1 MGSTEDEPGFRIIT
15 YDGLNAADKG
25 VWANVRADEVRGPAE
40 VRLTRPAVPL
50 GVTEPFAVGRVDP
63 VEEIR
68 ARFNRPHA
76 IDERTNYF
84 RPGYFAAPCPPRE
97 PRRAFLIQVHGDL
110 RHGNNAIL
118 PARGGWM
125 LIQSTPS

>member
-50 GVTEPFAVGRVDP
+50 CETEPFAVGLADP
-63 VEEIR
+63 VEEID
-68 ARFNRPHA
+68 AGVNRPHA
-76 IDERTNYF
+76 IDERTNYC
-84 RPGYFAAPCPPRE
+84 RPGDFAAPCPPRE
-97 PRRAFLIQVHGDL
+97 PRRAFLIRFRGDL
-110 RHGNNAIL
+110 RHGNNAI
-118 PARGGWM
+118 
-125 LIQSTPS
+125 